1 MTMGYAT
8 YQDLLDSL
16 VYVRDVD
23 YRSDPE
29 RAEAR
34 FNSLESIMQA
44 LLEKLRHEFPD
55 R

>member
-8 YQDLLDSL
+8 YQEMLDRL
-16 VYVRDVD
+16 CEIRDGD

-29 RAEAR
+29 RDAAR
-34 FNSLESIMQA
+34 FASLESIMQA
-44 LLEKLRHEFPD
+44 LLEKLRHEFPG

>member
-1 MTMGYAT
+1 MGYAT
-8 YQDLLDSL
+8 YQELLDRL
-16 VYVRDVD
+16 YEVRSTE

-29 RAEAR
+29 RDEAR

-44 LLEKLRHEFPD
+44 LLEKLRHEFPA